1 MELTNAIVK
10 RPGKSMVDGI
20 SKGDLGKPDYE
31 KAVIQHNYYIEA
43 LEKAGLEVTVLEADE
58 DYPDSVFVEDP
69 AIVTNDFSV
78 ITNPGADSRKGE
90 TEAIESAIKE
100 FYFKENIH
108 RIKSPGILDGGD
120 VIQVNDLL
128 YVGIS
133 DRTNK
138 AGFEQLSK
146 IAANYGYNTLGI
158 EIDDLLHLKSGATYI
173 GDDTVLIT
181 AYFLGMPEFL
191 RYNQIILGN
200 SEEYAANSVRIND
213 YLIMPSG
220 YPMAKSKLETAGF
233 KLITLDVSEFRKL
246 DGGLSCLS
254 LRF

>member
-10 RPGKSMVDGI
+10 KPGKSMVDGI
-20 SKGDLGKPDYE
+20 SKSNLGKPDYE
-31 KAVIQHNYYIEA
+31 KAVIQHNNYIKA
-43 LEKAGLEVTVLEADE
+43 LEKAGLEVTVLEAEE

-69 AIVTNDFSV
+69 AIVTSDFAV

-100 FYFKENIH
+100 FYSVDNIH
-108 RIKSPGILDGGD
+108 RIESPATLDGGD
-120 VIQVNDLL
+120 IIQVNNIL
-128 YVGIS
+128 YAGIS
-133 DRTNK
+133 DRTNT
-138 AGFEQLSK
+138 AGVEQLSE
-146 IAANYGYNTLGI
+146 IAGNYGYKTFGI
-158 EIDDLLHLKSGATYI
+158 EIENMLHLKSGASYI

-181 AYFLGMPEFL
+181 GMFLGRPGFL
-191 RYNQIILGN
+191 KYNQIILGD
-200 SEEYAANSVRIND
+200 SEDYAANSVRVND
-213 YLIMPSG
+213 YLIIPSG
-220 YPMAKSKLETAGF
+220 YPMVKKKLEAAGF